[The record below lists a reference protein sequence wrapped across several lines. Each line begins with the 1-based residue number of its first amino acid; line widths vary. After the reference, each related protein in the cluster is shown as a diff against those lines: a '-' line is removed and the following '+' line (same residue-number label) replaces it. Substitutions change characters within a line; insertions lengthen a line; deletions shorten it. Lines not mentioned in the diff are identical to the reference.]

1 MVSNSCQNPGGPF
14 VSSTPYVILPEG
26 DAYSLYGVVARDHSD
41 FLILGNAA
49 DELIWNVAMFGPHNM
64 LTNRSCGKTTVIN
77 LSSDY
82 LKGIQMIMDGGRMTV
97 VNAMRWDGKSFEHE
111 KGILRIYNRF
121 EHGFSSKLHG
131 DAIEESY
138 IAWK

>member
-1 MVSNSCQNPGGPF
+1 
-14 VSSTPYVILPEG
+14 
-26 DAYSLYGVVARDHSD
+26 
-41 FLILGNAA
+41 
-49 DELIWNVAMFGPHNM
+49 MFGAHNM
-64 LTNRSCGKTTVIN
+64 LANHSSNNTTVIN

-82 LKGIQMIMDGGRMTV
+82 LKGIQIIMDGGSMTV
-97 VNAMRWDGKSFEHE
+97 INAMRWDGKSFLHK

-138 IAWK
+138 TVWK